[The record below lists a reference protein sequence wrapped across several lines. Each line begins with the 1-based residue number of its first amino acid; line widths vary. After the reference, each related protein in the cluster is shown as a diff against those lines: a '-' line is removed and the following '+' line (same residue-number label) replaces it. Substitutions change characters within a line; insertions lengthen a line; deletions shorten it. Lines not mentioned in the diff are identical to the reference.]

1 MVEILVPIVA
11 IVCIFVIFPGIVFD
25 FIVKIKKA
33 RSLSSE
39 DEKIMDDM
47 DTIARR
53 LEERLITIE
62 RILDAE
68 NPSWRGQ
75 KR

>member
-1 MVEILVPIVA
+1 VAEILVPIVA
-11 IVCIFVIFPGIVFD
+11 IVCIFVVFPGIVLD
-25 FIVKIKKA
+25 FIVKMKKA

-47 DTIARR
+47 DSIARR

-68 NPSWRGQ
+68 NPGWRAQ